1 VVLVD
6 CDIRRRTATRS
17 LADAP
22 STGLVDVLRGEIQLD
37 QALVQDAA
45 SGAYLLAQGP
55 AEATDYS
62 LIASEK
68 MEELIRELEQRFDLV
83 ILDSAPVLPVAE
95 ARAVAAMADGVMLV
109 MRWRKTPA
117 RVGQLALQELDRA
130 GANVVGALL
139 ARVNMR
145 ASASFGADGYYY
157 KAYEAVTA

>member
-1 VVLVD
+1 
-6 CDIRRRTATRS
+6 
-17 LADAP
+17 
-22 STGLVDVLRGEIQLD
+22 
-37 QALVQDAA
+37 VQDAV

-117 RVGQLALQELDRA
+117 HVGKLALQELDRA

-139 ARVNMR
+139 TRVNMR